1 MQAERHESGMP
12 SHETPVQP
20 KSFGVVFQRLDLI
33 VLAAFLVAVA
43 AGSWMGLFQ
52 WDTEV
57 YFWAGRAW
65 MNGADPYDLMLLTKM
80 TGKLPLPFVY
90 PPTVLPFLGILSLLP
105 LSLFHLVF
113 FAAKVGAL
121 ILLIRCW
128 RRIVGEHAGGLVW
141 FAMLGFRGSLF
152 SDLGAGNIA
161 VFEALLVWL
170 ALEAWIEG
178 RTERFAALIVLV
190 GQPKLAPLALLAM
203 LTWRSPR
210 HRRILAGSIAGLAAL
225 MGTLVA
231 ISPDAWSRFL
241 SMAAAIDERGLNN
254 QSQAAFW
261 RDLLGVAI
269 GSVASGKA
277 LIPYLLTSLAIGL
290 TTWTVG
296 HRSAGGE
303 KENRRRAALLSV
315 LAYALIVPRF
325 KSYSYLLLAP
335 AAVEVFGTM
344 PAYKIIKYIFL
355 ASGLMPFM
363 PFSEHLPLVFA
374 YLPLAWTAWF
384 WWLLIRREAA
394 ANRSSVV

>member
-1 MQAERHESGMP
+1 MP
-12 SHETPVQP
+12 ADRPSA
-20 KSFGVVFQRLDLI
+20 GVSADEVPARPSLPLTRRPDLI
-33 VLAAFLVAVA
+33 ILSAFIAAVAVGA
-43 AGSWMGLFQ
+43 WMDLFQ
-52 WDTEV
+52 WDTEA

-65 MNGADPYDLMLLTKM
+65 MNGADPYDPMLLTKM

-105 LSLFHLVF
+105 LPLFHLVF
-113 FAAKVGAL
+113 LAAKVGAL

-128 RRIVGEHAGGLVW
+128 RRIVGEHAGSLVW
-141 FAMLGFRGSLF
+141 FAMLGFHGALF

-161 VFEALLVWL
+161 VFEVLLAWL

-178 RTERFAALIVLV
+178 RTERFAALIVLA
-190 GQPKLAPLALLAM
+190 GQPKLAPFAFLAM

-225 MGTLVA
+225 MGILVV

-241 SMAAAIDERGLNN
+241 SVAAAIDERGRNN
-254 QSQAAFW
+254 PCQMALW
-261 RDLLGVAI
+261 RDLMGIAT
-269 GSVASGKA
+269 GSIASGKA
-277 LIPYLLTSLAIGL
+277 MIPYLLVSLAVGL
-290 TTWTVG
+290 ATWTVG
-296 HRSAGGE
+296 YRASGRGTE
-303 KENRRRAALLSV
+303 ERRRAVLLAV

-325 KSYSYLLLAP
+325 KDYSYLLLTP
-335 AAVEVFGTM
+335 AAVEVFETM
-344 PAYKIIKYIFL
+344 PSYKIIKYIFL
-355 ASGLMPFM
+355 VLGLMPFI

-394 ANRSSVV
+394 ADRSAVV